1 VTVGISPEAWEERG
15 YIISAMRIFRI
26 TFYNQGKV
34 YQLHA
39 EEVFQGELHGF
50 VEVHGLLFGEH
61 TSVVIDPSEER
72 LKDEFANTRRILI
85 PMHAVIRIDEVEKRG
100 QNMIFDVGD
109 QGNVTPFPGFG
120 PGPRK

>member
-1 VTVGISPEAWEERG
+1 
-15 YIISAMRIFRI
+15 MQIFRI
-26 TFYNQGKV
+26 LFHNNGKL

-39 EEVFQGELHGF
+39 RQVAQGDIYGF
-50 VEVHGLLFGEH
+50 VEIRGLMFEQH

-109 QGNVTPFPGFG
+109 QSNVTPFPGFG
-120 PGPRK
+120 PGPKK